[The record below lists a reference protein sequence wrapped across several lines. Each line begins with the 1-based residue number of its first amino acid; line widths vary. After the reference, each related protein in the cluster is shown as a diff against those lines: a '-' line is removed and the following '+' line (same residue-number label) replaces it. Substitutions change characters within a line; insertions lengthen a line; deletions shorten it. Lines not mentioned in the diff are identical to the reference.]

1 MQLAAGARAFFS
13 RKNRRDRSERRT
25 QNTGP
30 WGDSAGPAGLPG
42 SIGRCVQDHVPQ
54 GVAGRA
60 QHRECRGQKAS
71 GDGDGAE
78 QEIWCIQ
85 RSQDEI
91 ECACYWQAG
100 ARYPSI
106 CKLRRCRMAA
116 MFASACRPGHGGPH
130 RHGQRYTKIEDH
142 LAPIVKPL
150 RDSAI
155 KRAEHDP
162 QQLRQPCTFAAKC
175 RAVIPTQAAASV
187 RGSGR
192 PAARFAPITR
202 KSDAPHAMRSRRGK
216 THSGCKGRFR

>member
-1 MQLAAGARAFFS
+1 MCSQRPEGANAKNRAGDQTSTIFCCLSVERVCCSYHAAGCRRSCFFS

-42 SIGRCVQDHVPQ
+42 SIGRCAQDHVPQ

-106 CKLRRCRMAA
+106 CKLRRCRMAD
-116 MFASACRPGHGGPH
+116 MSASACRH
-130 RHGQRYTKIEDH
+130 QVTADH
-142 LAPIVKPL
+142 TAMGS
-150 RDSAI
+150 D
-155 KRAEHDP
+155 
-162 QQLRQPCTFAAKC
+162 
-175 RAVIPTQAAASV
+175 IP
-187 RGSGR
+187 R
-192 PAARFAPITR
+192 
-202 KSDAPHAMRSRRGK
+202 
-216 THSGCKGRFR
+216 

>member
-1 MQLAAGARAFFS
+1 MRLLLAGWRQILQHLQATQMADGGYVCFS
-13 RKNRRDRSERRT
+13 V
-25 QNTGP
+25 
-30 WGDSAGPAGLPG
+30 PA
-42 SIGRCVQDHVPQ
+42 
-54 GVAGRA
+54 
-60 QHRECRGQKAS
+60 
-71 GDGDGAE
+71 
-78 QEIWCIQ
+78 
-85 RSQDEI
+85 
-91 ECACYWQAG
+91 
-100 ARYPSI
+100 
-106 CKLRRCRMAA
+106 
-116 MFASACRPGHGGPH
+116 PGHGGPH

-192 PAARFAPITR
+192 PAARFAPVTR

-216 THSGCKGRFR
+216 SHSRCKGRFRRFSCSIHSLIQKMRKLRCKKEAAPGLGSECGGFEMTLAPLRPVQQLGRSVRKMGRIVNPKCRKIPTAPGGAAGKGGV

>member
-1 MQLAAGARAFFS
+1 MKNPRLGRGMFILVIAGVLPASGGGKRKKSCRGSNQHDFFVAYRLGGCVVPIMQLAAGARAFFS

-42 SIGRCVQDHVPQ
+42 SIGRCAQDHVPQ

-106 CKLRRCRMAA
+106 CKLRRCRMAD
-116 MFASACRPGHGGPH
+116 MSASACRH
-130 RHGQRYTKIEDH
+130 QVTADH
-142 LAPIVKPL
+142 TAMGS
-150 RDSAI
+150 D
-155 KRAEHDP
+155 
-162 QQLRQPCTFAAKC
+162 
-175 RAVIPTQAAASV
+175 IP
-187 RGSGR
+187 R
-192 PAARFAPITR
+192 
-202 KSDAPHAMRSRRGK
+202 
-216 THSGCKGRFR
+216 

>member
-1 MQLAAGARAFFS
+1 MCSQRPEGGNAKNRAGDQTSTIFFVAYRLDECVVPIMQLAAGARAFFS
-13 RKNRRDRSERRT
+13 RKNCRDRSERRT

-42 SIGRCVQDHVPQ
+42 SIGRCAQDHVPQ

-100 ARYPSI
+100 TRYPSI

-116 MFASACRPGHGGPH
+116 MFASACRH
-130 RHGQRYTKIEDH
+130 QVTADH
-142 LAPIVKPL
+142 TAMGS
-150 RDSAI
+150 D
-155 KRAEHDP
+155 
-162 QQLRQPCTFAAKC
+162 
-175 RAVIPTQAAASV
+175 IP
-187 RGSGR
+187 R
-192 PAARFAPITR
+192 
-202 KSDAPHAMRSRRGK
+202 
-216 THSGCKGRFR
+216 